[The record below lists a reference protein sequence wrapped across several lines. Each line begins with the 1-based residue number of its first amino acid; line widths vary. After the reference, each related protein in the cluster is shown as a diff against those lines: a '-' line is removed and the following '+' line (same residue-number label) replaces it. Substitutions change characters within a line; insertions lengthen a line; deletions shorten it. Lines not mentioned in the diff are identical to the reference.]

1 MKVCAYYGP
10 DSFEV
15 EDRPV
20 PEIGDDEILVK
31 TDTVGIC
38 GTDIHKA
45 VHQTVKEGTILGHE
59 ISGVVDAVGANVSKF
74 KVGDKVAIAHH
85 APCMS
90 CKACLK
96 GHHSLCEQ
104 YLKTNVFP
112 GGFSE
117 YIRLPS
123 ENVKHTVKLM
133 PAAMTFSEAAFME
146 PLACCLRGFHRLDV
160 QPGDNYLVIGL
171 GPIGML
177 FCEIAKAYNAG
188 FIAGVDIDQ
197 WRIDFATSELGINA
211 AINSIDQNLKQML
224 EAKELPS
231 FDHVIITV
239 GNGKVYQDAL
249 NYIWRGTCVLVF
261 AECPENQEITM
272 DPNLVYRNELS
283 IVGSYSSSPRFLTMA
298 LDLIGNGAINVKHL
312 ITHEFPADDIQQ
324 AMALATKAQ
333 QSLKVMIKF

>member
-1 MKVCAYYGP
+1 
-10 DSFEV
+10 
-15 EDRPV
+15 
-20 PEIGDDEILVK
+20 
-31 TDTVGIC
+31 
-38 GTDIHKA
+38 
-45 VHQTVKEGTILGHE
+45 VKEGTILGHE

-74 KVGDKVAIAHH
+74 QAGDNVAIAHH

-104 YLKTNVFP
+104 YSKTNVFP

-123 ENVKHTVKLM
+123 ENVKHTVKLK

-146 PLACCLRGFHRLDV
+146 PLGCCLRGFHRLDF

-177 FCEIAKAYNAG
+177 FCEIAQAFNAG
-188 FIAGVDIDQ
+188 FIAGVDIDP
-197 WRIDFATSELGINA
+197 WRIDFAGGELKINA
-211 AINSIDQNLKQML
+211 AINPL
-224 EAKELPS
+224 EQDLQQSLVDNELPA

-249 NYIWRGTCVLVF
+249 NYISRGTCVLVF
-261 AECPENQEITM
+261 AECPENQAITI

-298 LDLIGNGAINVKHL
+298 LDMISNGAINVKKL
-312 ITHEFPADDIQQ
+312 ITHEFPAYNIQQ
-324 AMALATKAQ
+324 AMTTATKAQ
-333 QSLKVMIKF
+333 QSLKVMIKFL